1 MKDFPV
7 FETLMSSLDV
17 KKELMKYS
25 NLKEKQREEI
35 ASAFGIN
42 IMVEK
47 ALPPNSAL
55 FIDHKNRIV
64 AIFKDGELVYSP
76 RKDGENCDLRY
87 PTALKKREVENRV
100 VIKEAS

>member
-17 KKELMKYS
+17 KRELMKYS
-25 NLKEKQREEI
+25 DLKEKQREEI
-35 ASAFGIN
+35 ASAFGVN

-55 FIDHKNRIV
+55 FIDHKKRIV

-87 PTALKKREVENRV
+87 PTAFKKKRSREQGGYRG
-100 VIKEAS
+100 